1 MKLADGVLMVIR
13 EGFSERKTVE
23 RALNSFDRSNL
34 LGVVVNSCT
43 SNEHNDY
50 YSRYSQAANRTEAA
64 VSASAEND

>member
-23 RALNSFDRSNL
+23 RALHSFDRSNL

-43 SNEHNDY
+43 SNDHSDY
-50 YSRYSQAANRTEAA
+50 YSRYSQASIRTGTA
-64 VSASAEND
+64 VSPSAENE